1 MPMKKTIREALIILI
16 ITMLLSLAFS
26 ILSPVG
32 RILLKKGLCIKTAAA
47 YSMTVPKGPDQI

>member
-1 MPMKKTIREALIILI
+1 MPMKKTIREAFIIML

-32 RILLKKGLCIKTAAA
+32 RILLKKGLRIKTAAT
-47 YSMTVPKGPDQI
+47 YSMTVPEEPDQI